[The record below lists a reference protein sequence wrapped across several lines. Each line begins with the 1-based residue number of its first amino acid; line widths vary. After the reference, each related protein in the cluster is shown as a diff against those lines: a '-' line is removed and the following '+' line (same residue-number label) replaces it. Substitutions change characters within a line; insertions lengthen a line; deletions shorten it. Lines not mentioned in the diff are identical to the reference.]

1 MSHSPRCPTGVSER
15 RPLSA
20 EAALTYKAC
29 EERHGPVLL
38 GQQTSRSVLLPST
51 LWIGFIASLVISSCA
66 EREVGATKLANYV
79 ERLSTAA
86 DVEIGIVER
95 GQNISERVDLP
106 SDLGADPLTETG
118 SLSLIDFLSLSGCE
132 LQANIAKRNTSMGR
146 TASAS
151 QRLILDLEFLRLAP
165 ACVTLMEE
173 KEENS
178 VADTLRENIELRR
191 TNLPVRIFAAT
202 LGGPEWHKFWDQP
215 LLLGSYPESASGDSA
230 QALWELSERVQRFLN
245 HSWSAGD
252 EDLEPLLSAIRAN
265 SGGQLLAAAALQS
278 GYLEQANDVLRRADN
293 EDIYCKSEAT
303 TEAGTITKTVVAKYF
318 AADVQRWAARV
329 SQRHYE
335 VQPALIAL
343 ESHLTSA
350 LPPRY
355 LNWVTER
362 DALLHRLYAATREHV
377 TVIKT
382 TVNAC

>member
-1 MSHSPRCPTGVSER
+1 M
-15 RPLSA
+15 
-20 EAALTYKAC
+20 
-29 EERHGPVLL
+29 LL
-38 GQQTSRSVLLPST
+38 GQQTSRSGMRIST
-51 LWIGFIASLVISSCA
+51 LWIGLIASLVISGCT
-66 EREVGATKLANYV
+66 EREVGAEKLANYV

-95 GQNISERVDLP
+95 GQNIWQRVDLP
-106 SDLGADPLTETG
+106 SDLDADPLTATG

-178 VADTLRENIELRR
+178 VADTLRENIEFRR
-191 TNLPVRIFAAT
+191 ANLPIRIFAAT
-202 LGGPEWHKFWDQP
+202 LGGPEWQKFWDQP
-215 LLLGSYPESASGDSA
+215 MLLGSYPESASGDSA
-230 QALWELSERVQRFLN
+230 QALWELSERVQRFLD
-245 HSWSAGD
+245 HSWSAAD
-252 EDLEPLLSAIRAN
+252 EDLEPLLSSIRAN

-278 GYLEQANDVLRRADN
+278 GYLEHANDVLRSAGK
-293 EDIYCKSEAT
+293 EGIYCKNEAI

-318 AADVQRWAARV
+318 ASDVQRWSAQV

-335 VQPALIAL
+335 IQSALIAL
-343 ESHLTSA
+343 ESHLTST

-355 LNWVTER
+355 LDWVTER
-362 DALLHRLYAATREHV
+362 DALLHRLFAATREHV
-377 TVIKT
+377 AIIKK

>member
-1 MSHSPRCPTGVSER
+1 M
-15 RPLSA
+15 
-20 EAALTYKAC
+20 
-29 EERHGPVLL
+29 LL

-173 KEENS
+173 KEEDS
-178 VADTLRENIELRR
+178 VANTLRENIELRR
-191 TNLPVRIFAAT
+191 TNLPIRIFAAT
-202 LGGPEWHKFWDQP
+202 LGGPEWQKFWGQP
-215 LLLGSYPESASGDSA
+215 MLLGSYPESASGDSA
-230 QALWELSERVQRFLN
+230 QALWELSERVKRFLS

-293 EDIYCKSEAT
+293 EDIYCKNDAT

-335 VQPALIAL
+335 IQPALIAL

-350 LPPRY
+350 LPPGY

-382 TVNAC
+382 TVNTC

>member
-1 MSHSPRCPTGVSER
+1 M
-15 RPLSA
+15 LA
-20 EAALTYKAC
+20 
-29 EERHGPVLL
+29 
-38 GQQTSRSVLLPST
+38 GQQTSRSGMRIST
-51 LWIGFIASLVISSCA
+51 LWIGLIVNLALSSCA
-66 EREVGATKLANYV
+66 EREVGAAKLTNYV

-86 DVEIGIVER
+86 DIDIEMVNG
-95 GQNISERVDLP
+95 GQNISRRVDLP
-106 SDLGADPLTETG
+106 SDLDTALLATTG
-118 SLSLIDFLSLSGCE
+118 SLSLVDFLSLSGCE

-178 VADTLRENIELRR
+178 VANTLRENIELRR
-191 TNLPVRIFAAT
+191 ANLPTRVFAAT
-202 LGGPEWHKFWDQP
+202 IGGPEWQTFWDQP

-230 QALWELSERVQRFLN
+230 QALWELSERVQRFLD
-245 HSWSAGD
+245 HSWSTAD
-252 EDLEPLLSAIRAN
+252 EDLEPLLSSIRAN

-278 GYLEQANDVLRRADN
+278 DYLEHANDILRSAGK
-293 EDIYCKSEAT
+293 EGIYCKNDAI

-318 AADVQRWAARV
+318 AADVQRWSAQV

-335 VQPALIAL
+335 IQSALIAL
-343 ESHLTSA
+343 ESHLTST

-355 LNWVTER
+355 LDWVTER

-377 TVIKT
+377 AVIKK

>member
-1 MSHSPRCPTGVSER
+1 MTHSPRCPNGVSER
-15 RPLSA
+15 KRLSA
-20 EAALTYKAC
+20 ETSLTYLEK
-29 EERHGPVLL
+29 RGSVLL
-38 GQQTSRSVLLPST
+38 GQQPSRSGFLPST

-86 DVEIGIVER
+86 DVETGIVER

-106 SDLGADPLTETG
+106 SDLGADHLTETG

-132 LQANIAKRNTSMGR
+132 LQANIARRNTSMGR

-173 KEENS
+173 KEEDS
-178 VADTLRENIELRR
+178 VANTLRENIELRR
-191 TNLPVRIFAAT
+191 TNLPIRIFAAT
-202 LGGPEWHKFWDQP
+202 LGGPEWQKFWGQP
-215 LLLGSYPESASGDSA
+215 TLLGSYPESASGDSA
-230 QALWELSERVQRFLN
+230 QALWELSERVQRFLD
-245 HSWSAGD
+245 HSWSAAD
-252 EDLEPLLSAIRAN
+252 EDLEPLLSSIRAN

-278 GYLEQANDVLRRADN
+278 GYLEHANDVLVSASK
-293 EDIYCKSEAT
+293 EGIYCRNEAI
-303 TEAGTITKTVVAKYF
+303 TEPGTITKTVVAKYF
-318 AADVQRWAARV
+318 AADVQRWSAQV

-335 VQPALIAL
+335 IQPALIAL

-350 LPPRY
+350 LSPHY

-377 TVIKT
+377 NVIKT

>member
-1 MSHSPRCPTGVSER
+1 
-15 RPLSA
+15 
-20 EAALTYKAC
+20 
-29 EERHGPVLL
+29 
-38 GQQTSRSVLLPST
+38 
-51 LWIGFIASLVISSCA
+51 
-66 EREVGATKLANYV
+66 
-79 ERLSTAA
+79 
-86 DVEIGIVER
+86 
-95 GQNISERVDLP
+95 
-106 SDLGADPLTETG
+106 
-118 SLSLIDFLSLSGCE
+118 SLIDFMSLSDCE

-178 VADTLRENIELRR
+178 VANTLRENVELRR
-191 TNLPVRIFAAT
+191 ANLPTRVFAAT
-202 LGGPEWHKFWDQP
+202 IGGPEWQTFWDQP

-230 QALWELSERVQRFLN
+230 QALWELSERVQRFLD
-245 HSWSAGD
+245 HSWSAAD
-252 EDLEPLLSAIRAN
+252 EDLEPLLSSIRAN

-278 GYLEQANDVLRRADN
+278 GYLEHANDVLRSASK
-293 EDIYCKSEAT
+293 EGIYCRNEAI

-318 AADVQRWAARV
+318 AADVQRWSAQV

-335 VQPALIAL
+335 IQSALIAL
-343 ESHLTSA
+343 ESHLTST

-355 LNWVTER
+355 LDWVTER

-377 TVIKT
+377 AVIKK

>member
-1 MSHSPRCPTGVSER
+1 MLAGE
-15 RPLSA
+15 
-20 EAALTYKAC
+20 
-29 EERHGPVLL
+29 
-38 GQQTSRSVLLPST
+38 QTSRSGMRIST
-51 LWIGFIASLVISSCA
+51 LWIGLIVTLALSSCA
-66 EREVGATKLANYV
+66 EREVGAAKLTNYV

-86 DVEIGIVER
+86 DIDIEMVNG
-95 GQNISERVDLP
+95 GQNISRRVDLP
-106 SDLGADPLTETG
+106 SDLDTALLATTG
-118 SLSLIDFLSLSGCE
+118 SLSLVDFLSLSGCE

-178 VADTLRENIELRR
+178 VANTLRENIELRSA
-191 TNLPVRIFAAT
+191 NLPTRVFAAT
-202 LGGPEWHKFWDQP
+202 IGGPEWQTFWDQP

-230 QALWELSERVQRFLN
+230 QALWELSERVQRFLD
-245 HSWSAGD
+245 HSWSTAD
-252 EDLEPLLSAIRAN
+252 EDLEPLLSSIRAN

-278 GYLEQANDVLRRADN
+278 GYLEHANDILRSASK
-293 EDIYCKSEAT
+293 EGIYCRNEAI

-318 AADVQRWAARV
+318 AADVQRWSAQV

-335 VQPALIAL
+335 IQSALIAL
-343 ESHLTSA
+343 ESHLTST

-355 LNWVTER
+355 LDWVTER

-377 TVIKT
+377 AVIKK

>member
-1 MSHSPRCPTGVSER
+1 MTHSPRCPNGVSER
-15 RPLSA
+15 KRLSA
-20 EAALTYKAC
+20 ETSLTYLEK
-29 EERHGPVLL
+29 RGSVLP
-38 GQQTSRSVLLPST
+38 GQQLSRSGFLPST

-86 DVEIGIVER
+86 DVETGIVER

-106 SDLGADPLTETG
+106 SDLGADLLTETG

-132 LQANIAKRNTSMGR
+132 LQANIARRNTSMGR

-173 KEENS
+173 KEEDS
-178 VADTLRENIELRR
+178 VANTLRENIELRR
-191 TNLPVRIFAAT
+191 TNLPIRIFAAT
-202 LGGPEWHKFWDQP
+202 LGGPEWQKFWGQP
-215 LLLGSYPESASGDSA
+215 TLLGSYPESASGDSA
-230 QALWELSERVQRFLN
+230 QALWELSERVQRFLD
-245 HSWSAGD
+245 HSWSAAD
-252 EDLEPLLSAIRAN
+252 EDLEPLLSSIRAN

-278 GYLEQANDVLRRADN
+278 GYLEHANDVLVSASK
-293 EDIYCKSEAT
+293 EGIYCRNEAI
-303 TEAGTITKTVVAKYF
+303 TEPGTITKTVVAKYF
-318 AADVQRWAARV
+318 AADVQRWSAQV

-335 VQPALIAL
+335 IQPALIAL

-350 LPPRY
+350 LSPRY